1 MEEKIFDND
10 FFRRLNKINLN
21 VNLRLSNGAQGG
33 RKSKSKG
40 VSVEFSDFR
49 EYTPGDDFRRVD
61 WNAYGRFD
69 KLFIKVFM
77 EEREGVFN
85 LFIDK
90 SKSMDFGK
98 NNKRKT
104 ALQILGAL
112 SYVAL
117 NNLDRVYINVADEG
131 NLSLLRS
138 GTGKKGFQ
146 MILKELEKIEFNGAT
161 RLSES
166 ICKRKITNKGVSVI
180 VSDFFNN
187 EGVESLEQGL
197 KYLAYKKQQIILI
210 QVLAEEE
217 ENPSLEEEIT
227 LIDSETKEKI
237 KLNLNYKMIQAY
249 KEELKKYN
257 EKLEK
262 LAMKYGGTLVA
273 VNTNKSIEEIILN
286 DLGKKRIIYWLK
298 KGGVFLS
305 ITNLWPLGLLSII
318 PIVILLY
325 ILKRKYKE
333 KEIPSSLLWKEAYKN
348 TQANTPWEKLKVN
361 IMMIIQI
368 IIFLILI
375 LALMNP
381 FLNFGGK
388 QYTNLIVAI
397 DNTASM
403 STLYEYDKSRL
414 DEAKELS
421 KEYIKSIN
429 YNTNNF
435 IIEYDG
441 NSNFQTKNSI
451 DDITQGYGSGDISEI
466 LSYIRSLGD
475 GLGEYE
481 LLLISDKDIDLGD
494 INGKAI
500 SLANSGQNAAI
511 TNMSHK
517 FVDDKIQIIAT
528 IANTGEGDYNG
539 DFSLYNESQLLEVK
553 TIELPKGESIT
564 LNYTLENYEGKYI
577 KGELSKKDL
586 ISEDNIYYDVIKK
599 LRSKKVLLVTDKN
612 VFLEKG
618 LNGIENIELYK
629 TNDVANITDDYYDLY
644 VFDNVMP
651 KSMPFSGNILFINPE
666 SNEFFNVED
675 KNELSEVTGVKDT
688 LSKYTANMKFI
699 VSSYKN
705 IVMPYYGHPLLKIND
720 DNAGFIGESNG
731 RKIAA
736 LGFDIH
742 NSDVA
747 LKKEFPILIYELGKQ
762 LIESGVLYKNNYKG
776 GDDIL
781 INGTSQAENIQI
793 TLPNRKIKDIDPGT
807 TYNNITELGIY
818 KVSEKQATGE
828 ALEELFSINFPSDSE
843 SDLSN
848 ENLIETS
855 NIQSESKVL
864 KKGLSIVPFILLL
877 ALIGLII
884 EYVLYLRGN

>member
-1 MEEKIFDND
+1 M
-10 FFRRLNKINLN
+10 
-21 VNLRLSNGAQGG
+21 
-33 RKSKSKG
+33 
-40 VSVEFSDFR
+40 
-49 EYTPGDDFRRVD
+49 
-61 WNAYGRFD
+61 
-69 KLFIKVFM
+69 
-77 EEREGVFN
+77 
-85 LFIDK
+85 
-90 SKSMDFGK
+90 
-98 NNKRKT
+98 
-104 ALQILGAL
+104 
-112 SYVAL
+112 
-117 NNLDRVYINVADEG
+117 
-131 NLSLLRS
+131 
-138 GTGKKGFQ
+138 
-146 MILKELEKIEFNGAT
+146 
-161 RLSES
+161 
-166 ICKRKITNKGVSVI
+166 
-180 VSDFFNN
+180 
-187 EGVESLEQGL
+187 
-197 KYLAYKKQQIILI
+197 
-210 QVLAEEE
+210 
-217 ENPSLEEEIT
+217 
-227 LIDSETKEKI
+227 
-237 KLNLNYKMIQAY
+237 
-249 KEELKKYN
+249 
-257 EKLEK
+257 
-262 LAMKYGGTLVA
+262 
-273 VNTNKSIEEIILN
+273 
-286 DLGKKRIIYWLK
+286 
-298 KGGVFLS
+298 S

-564 LNYTLENYEGKYI
+564 LNYTLENYEGQYI

-747 LKKEFPILIYELGKQ
+747 LKKEFPILIYELGEQ

>member
-1 MEEKIFDND
+1 
-10 FFRRLNKINLN
+10 
-21 VNLRLSNGAQGG
+21 
-33 RKSKSKG
+33 
-40 VSVEFSDFR
+40 
-49 EYTPGDDFRRVD
+49 
-61 WNAYGRFD
+61 
-69 KLFIKVFM
+69 
-77 EEREGVFN
+77 
-85 LFIDK
+85 
-90 SKSMDFGK
+90 
-98 NNKRKT
+98 
-104 ALQILGAL
+104 
-112 SYVAL
+112 
-117 NNLDRVYINVADEG
+117 
-131 NLSLLRS
+131 
-138 GTGKKGFQ
+138 
-146 MILKELEKIEFNGAT
+146 
-161 RLSES
+161 
-166 ICKRKITNKGVSVI
+166 
-180 VSDFFNN
+180 
-187 EGVESLEQGL
+187 
-197 KYLAYKKQQIILI
+197 
-210 QVLAEEE
+210 
-217 ENPSLEEEIT
+217 
-227 LIDSETKEKI
+227 
-237 KLNLNYKMIQAY
+237 
-249 KEELKKYN
+249 
-257 EKLEK
+257 
-262 LAMKYGGTLVA
+262 
-273 VNTNKSIEEIILN
+273 
-286 DLGKKRIIYWLK
+286 
-298 KGGVFLS
+298 LS

-564 LNYTLENYEGKYI
+564 LNYTLENYEGQYI

-747 LKKEFPILIYELGKQ
+747 LKKEFPILIYELGEQ